1 MKQKDMRI
9 LSMLRGDCRMSLTDI
24 SRKTSIPVSTIYDR
38 LKLFNRSIIKKNS
51 ALIDFSKIGYVVKT
65 HILFC
70 VERSQKEVFADYL
83 GKQHNVNSLYR
94 INNGFDFLAEVLCRD
109 INELELFMDT
119 LQLKFKIKDKKTFFI
134 ISELKREAFLEDC
147 SLLEATDD

>member
-1 MKQKDMRI
+1 M
-9 LSMLRGDCRMSLTDI
+9 
-24 SRKTSIPVSTIYDR
+24 
-38 LKLFNRSIIKKNS
+38 
-51 ALIDFSKIGYVVKT
+51 
-65 HILFC
+65 
-70 VERSQKEVFADYL
+70 FADYL